1 MKIIRCFLALAFVVA
16 AVPAFADGDIT
27 LFGAAQHQ
35 GKLTVQAATSAAT
48 TSKTFDPAT
57 FGAFGIRIG
66 QGKAFGSEHNFEYAP
81 NFLESNTKAFI
92 YNSNVLV
99 QAPVPKLKPYG
110 TAGLGTIITF
120 GTDSSGRPS
129 YGKIGTKLALNY
141 GGGLKVLP
149 AGGVGIRFDIRGYLI
164 PSAKF
169 NVAVPTVTDPLA
181 TIKSQSQTLNILEA
195 GFGVIFAFGG
205 GK

>member
-1 MKIIRCFLALAFVVA
+1 MLVFVGA
-16 AVPAFADGDIT
+16 AATAYAEGDIT
-27 LFGAAQHQ
+27 LFGAAQRQ
-35 GKLTVQAATSAAT
+35 GKLTVQSATSAAT
-48 TSKTFDPAT
+48 TTKTFDPAT

-81 NFLESNTKAFI
+81 NFLEANTKAFI
-92 YNSNVLV
+92 YNSNILV
-99 QAPVPKLKPYG
+99 QAPLPKVKPYG

-120 GTDSSGRPS
+120 GTDGGRPS
-129 YGKIGTKLALNY
+129 FGKIGTKLALNY

-169 NVAVPTVTDPLA
+169 NVAAPTATDPLA